1 MNDDIKSI
9 IEQMLESGMSKEE
22 INSFFLET
30 FDIDLSE
37 ESTTMCSECKFYKN
51 IFGTGT
57 CGKHNNFLSDNTT
70 GCYFGVRR

>member
-1 MNDDIKSI
+1 MDDNSKSI

-37 ESTTMCSECKFYKN
+37 EFTAQPDVISE
-51 IFGTGT
+51 
-57 CGKHNNFLSDNTT
+57 
-70 GCYFGVRR
+70 